1 MKTLDQIGIEQQTDK
16 ASQFSRTY
24 AKPHDYLRHFEKFFE
39 PIRNEA
45 IKFVEIGVGSGES
58 IRTWLEYLPNALVI
72 GIDIVHSTNEWNT
85 PKTEV
90 HGRYHFQPGDQSSS
104 QFWSEF
110 VSQYGSGIDVLI
122 DDGSHMS
129 KDVLSTHTEMWPHIA
144 SGGLYIIEDIEV
156 AYNPSS
162 IFLTPG
168 FKTHQEL
175 MHSLCDQTHKEDSI
189 DFVYVSKG
197 IMILRK
203 K

>member
-45 IKFVEIGVGSGES
+45 IKFVEIGVGGGES
-58 IRTWLEYLPNALVI
+58 VRTWLEFFPSALII

-144 SGGLYIIEDIEV
+144 SGGLYIMEDLACSYSQV
-156 AYNPSS
+156 
-162 IFLTPG
+162 FLTPG
-168 FKTHQEL
+168 WPTPIDRLRGLIDAMNQN
-175 MHSLCDQTHKEDSI
+175 SGDVDSI
-189 DFVYVSKG
+189 YQARE
-197 IMILRK
+197 IAIIRK